1 MPISGRS
8 LPSKRRSGWPA
19 KPHFPANISMTRHG
33 AAGFYRVW
41 RSHPFFGTAAVGA
54 GQSPSISVLAPASD
68 CSLAPNPPDGRHA
81 PAEISPPAP
90 CLARHPRLELAPT
103 ERRITIRRGTRRG
116 GRVVECTAL
125 EMRHTGN
132 RIGGSNPSLSASYPF
147 RPFLAPPKLPGAPS
161 VFPAFTIIWLSHRFG
176 TARLLSSPFA

>member
-125 EMRHTGN
+125 EMRH
-132 RIGGSNPSLSASYPF
+132 RCKPIGGSNPSLSAT
-147 RPFLAPPKLPGAPS
+147 PS
-161 VFPAFTIIWLSHRFG
+161 KNSSKTANLLKSKGFPHHRRYTRSVHRWSRRSALRSG
-176 TARLLSSPFA
+176 IR